1 MAKANN
7 PRLQAQVTP
16 ELKEITDKMLEH
28 LDMSQAQ
35 FFEKYLPALFLAI
48 DRGKYLELLETV
60 YGNEELN
67 RLIKTSERLG

>member
-28 LDMSQAQ
+28 VEMSQAQ
-35 FFEKYLPALFLAI
+35 FFERYLPTLFLAI
-48 DRGKYLELLETV
+48 DKEKYLELVQEV
-60 YGNEELN
+60 YGEKELEK
-67 RLIKTSERLG
+67 LLK